1 MAKSKMT
8 LAAVNPRKM
17 TPAGLIMKLM
27 IVAVSPTIVAE
38 PSFLVHQT
46 VRASA
51 QKPMISHRK
60 GNPEIWK
67 KRGEIVELR
76 IPHRLAESDITAMS

>member
-1 MAKSKMT
+1 
-8 LAAVNPRKM
+8 
-17 TPAGLIMKLM
+17 
-27 IVAVSPTIVAE
+27 
-38 PSFLVHQT
+38 
-46 VRASA
+46 
-51 QKPMISHRK
+51 MISHRK